1 MRSGV
6 QLPANTLARPKVV
19 LVGGIYHA
27 DADKV
32 LRTQAEVVALDHP
45 APAEIAAALK
55 GAHAAIVRYPHRID
69 AAALAGAK
77 QLAVVASSGRGT
89 DSIDVAACTAHGV
102 AVANNPGLGTIPVSE
117 HAIAMMLSLSR
128 RMDLSD
134 RAVRAGG
141 AWAKRT
147 DLDVRDVNGRTLGI
161 IGLGLIGSEMA
172 RKCIAAFGMKVL
184 TYDPHVPAAKAAA
197 LGATMLAD
205 LGELLERSDVVSIHA
220 ELNEGSRGMIGEAQ
234 LRRMQPHA
242 ILINTARGKIVQ
254 QKALE
259 RALAEGRIDSAAL
272 DVFEEEPLPEPSPL
286 WDLNN
291 IILTPHVAGLS
302 GDALRELAHSAV
314 TQVLQVLGGE
324 RPRSLVNPEA
334 WDAAMA
340 RRAASA

>member
-1 MRSGV
+1 MR
-6 QLPANTLARPKVV
+6 PRVV

-27 DADKV
+27 DADKA
-32 LRTQAEVVALDHP
+32 LRAAADVVALDNP
-45 APAEIAAALK
+45 SPAEVAAALA
-55 GAHAAIVRYPHRID
+55 GAHGAIVRYPHRVD
-69 AAALAGAK
+69 VAALAAAAK
-77 QLAVVASSGRGT
+77 LVVVASSGRGT

-102 AVANNPGLGTIPVSE
+102 AVVNNPGLGTVPVSE
-117 HAIAMMLSLSR
+117 HAIAMMLALSR

-147 DLDVRDVNGRTLGI
+147 DFDVRDVNGRTLGI
-161 IGLGLIGSEMA
+161 IGLGLIGSEMT

-184 TYDPHVPAAKAAA
+184 TYDPHVPAAKATA
-197 LGATMLAD
+197 LGATMVSD
-205 LGELLERSDVVSIHA
+205 LNELLERADVVSIHA

-234 LRRMQPHA
+234 LQRMQPHA

-254 QKALE
+254 QRALV

-286 WDLNN
+286 WDLDN

-314 TQVLQVLGGE
+314 TQVLQVLAGE
-324 RPRSLVNPEA
+324 RPRSLVNSEV
-334 WDAAMA
+334 WSAAMA
-340 RRAASA
+340 RRGR